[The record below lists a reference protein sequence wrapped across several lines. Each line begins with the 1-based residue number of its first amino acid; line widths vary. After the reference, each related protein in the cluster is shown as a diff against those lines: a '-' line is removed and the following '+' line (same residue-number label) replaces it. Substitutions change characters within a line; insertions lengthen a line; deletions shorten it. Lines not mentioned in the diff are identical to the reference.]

1 MSVPQGPV
9 RNPYI
14 YFFFAMGNSL
24 AKFTLLLHLKSGKT
38 YSLVLRHLTLLLLL
52 FSASLYAQ
60 PELDSYTD
68 GVYRDYIKSVKM
80 NVTGLELTMPI
91 AQLGTMNSLFL
102 SFDELDGQGTR
113 YYYTVIHCDR
123 NWQPTKELNQFEY
136 LGGYSEGEIHDYEL
150 SSGTYQKYV
159 HYILSLPNDEFSW
172 KISGNYL
179 LVVYESG
186 DENNPILTRRFM
198 ITDEKI
204 KIDGNVL
211 RAAVVEKQNTA
222 QEIDF
227 KLEISALKTFN
238 PRAEVFCTILQNG
251 RWDNAMQNIMPR
263 LVTGD
268 FLNYDYTNVIV
279 FDAGKEF
286 RDMDISSMIYRSAD
300 VLAINKSDGGVS
312 TVLYPVKPR
321 AYKAYILNRDLNGMF
336 VSFNRDYVRKSIP
349 PDSLASTLNLI
360 TRYIYRE
367 AFLSTDYTEVLI
379 TLQTEKMD
387 RDVFVVGG
395 MTDWHLLPEYKLV
408 YNDQINAYTGR
419 MYLKQ
424 GYYNY
429 EFAVPDKNGNPDF
442 APLEGNWYA
451 TENQYTLL
459 CYYRPRGGQ
468 YDQIVGS
475 KTFNS
480 IY

>member
-1 MSVPQGPV
+1 
-9 RNPYI
+9 
-14 YFFFAMGNSL
+14 L
-24 AKFTLLLHLKSGKT
+24 T
-38 YSLVLRHLTLLLLL
+38 LRHIPLLILL
-52 FSASLYAQ
+52 FSAKLYAQ
-60 PELDSYTD
+60 PELASFEE
-68 GVYRDYIKSVKM
+68 GVYRDYIKTVKM

-91 AQLGTMNSLFL
+91 APLGVMESLFL

-123 NWQPTKELNQFEY
+123 NWQPTKELSQFEY

-150 SSGTYQKYV
+150 SSGTYQHYV
-159 HYILSLPNDEFSW
+159 HYKLALPNDEFSW
-172 KISGNYL
+172 TISGNYL

-186 DENNPILTRRFM
+186 EETNPILTRRFM
-198 ITDEKI
+198 ISDEKI
-204 KIDGNVL
+204 KIDGNVV
-211 RAAVVEKQNTA
+211 RAAFVERQNTS
-222 QEIDF
+222 QEIDY
-227 KLEISALKTFN
+227 KLEISQLKSFN
-238 PRAEVFCTILQNG
+238 PRSELFCTILQNG
-251 RWDNAMQNIMPR
+251 RWDNALKDIPPR

-268 FLNYDYTNVIV
+268 VLNYDYTNQIV

-286 RDMDISSMIYRSAD
+286 REMDISSMIYRSAD
-300 VLAINKSDGGVS
+300 VLDIKRFDKGYS
-312 TVLYPVKPR
+312 TILYPVKPR
-321 AYKAYILNRDLNGMF
+321 AEKVYILNRDLNGMY
-336 VSFNRDYVRKSIP
+336 VAYNRDFIRRSIP

-360 TRYIYRE
+360 NRYLYRE
-367 AFLSTDYTEVLI
+367 GFLSTDYTEVLI
-379 TLQTEKMD
+379 TLETEKRD
-387 RDVFVVGG
+387 REVYVVGG
-395 MTDWHLLPEYKLV
+395 MTDWHLLPEYKMV

-442 APLEGNWYA
+442 APIEGNWYA
-451 TENQYTLL
+451 AENQYTLL

-468 YDQIVGS
+468 YDQLVGT